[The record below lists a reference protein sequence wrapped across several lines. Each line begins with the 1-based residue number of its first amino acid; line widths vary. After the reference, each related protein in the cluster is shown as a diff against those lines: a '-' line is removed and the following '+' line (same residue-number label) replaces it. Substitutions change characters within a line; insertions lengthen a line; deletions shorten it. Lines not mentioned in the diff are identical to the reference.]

1 MQPFGVADVSGPDPV
16 RLLDELKRIA
26 VEQLGAV
33 PGGLFRPLE
42 EQLQDKLRLA
52 NGDAQRRDLA
62 SLLTL
67 RQRSASVVMRY
78 RELVARSFDDFMG
91 RPRLSH
97 GALALGLV
105 GEDELGFH
113 LAGQRLAESIGRR
126 YQTPLETLD
135 ARFETLAH
143 ALGGP
148 TLTNPV
154 GAIRLAGAFV
164 RTFHDCEISDTLQ
177 PLLFRQYEQE
187 LAKVLGGLYGRL
199 NSELA
204 ARGFHAGRR
213 VDPASRPAVVPPV
226 APVQAPAPAAPAR
239 ERTPAQQA
247 NAGIDLFRISAEA
260 RVQHQR
266 LRDLLHAWRG
276 ERQAGEGPAN
286 GNRRE
291 LLAHEL
297 GTVAA
302 LVQRDNPKAFELALS
317 GQGGLNDAIRRHLFE
332 GARSLGLDPEHTC
345 LGEHEQDAI
354 DMVGLMFES
363 LLETHALVGQA
374 RALFARLVMSYVRV
388 ALNDENLFVRPDHPA
403 RRLLDALAL
412 SCESNDGGSP
422 QEREL
427 LERARATVS
436 RVVAEYNE
444 DLAVFELATSELE
457 DLLQQQRRRAEI
469 VERRSAETV
478 HGRERLLQARLQ
490 AASALAQ
497 RIAARPLTPV
507 TAQFLEQH
515 WQHHLVQALLREG
528 QSSERCGHVLAL
540 ADELVAVDEAA
551 ARGEGGSVAERV
563 LALHAG
569 LVECLSSSG
578 LDDQVAG
585 EWMAGMARAMAFPDV
600 PRDVRPLPAMPQLSD
615 DSDDTRLLSVVGGH
629 AALDFD
635 PDVAQRIAGLQQGSW
650 MRLVDENGEE
660 GSVKVAWTSPL
671 TSRLLLVNRRGLRKL
686 VASPQQ
692 LAALVK
698 AGKLIEATAD
708 LPFDEA
714 MRHVRER
721 LGKLA
726 EAA

>member
-1 MQPFGVADVSGPDPV
+1 MQPFGGTDVSGPDPV

-62 SLLTL
+62 SLLAL

-78 RELVARSFDDFMG
+78 RELVARNFDDFMG

-135 ARFETLAH
+135 ARFETLAQ

-199 NSELA
+199 NSELSA
-204 ARGFHAGRR
+204 GGFHAGRR
-213 VDPASRPAVVPPV
+213 ADPVPR
-226 APVQAPAPAAPAR
+226 PAAPPSLAPVPTPAPVR
-239 ERTPAQQA
+239 ERTAMPPA
-247 NAGIDLFRISAEA
+247 NPGIDLFRISAEA

-266 LRDLLHAWRG
+266 LRDLLHAWRE
-276 ERQAGEGPAN
+276 ERNASEGQMT

-291 LLAHEL
+291 LLAHEI

-302 LVQRDNPKAFELALS
+302 LVQRDNARTLEQALA
-317 GQGGLNDAIRRHLFE
+317 GQGRLNDAIRNHLFE
-332 GARSLGLDPEHTC
+332 GARSLGIDPDRTC
-345 LGEHEQDAI
+345 LGEHEEDAI

-374 RALFARLVMSYVRV
+374 RGLFARLVMSYVRV
-388 ALNDENLFVRPDHPA
+388 ALTDENLFVRPDHPA

-427 LERARATVS
+427 LERAKAIVS

-444 DLAVFELATSELE
+444 DLAIFELATSELE

-497 RIAARPLTPV
+497 RIAARPLTPL

-528 QSSERCGHVLAL
+528 QASERCAHVLAL
-540 ADELVAVDEAA
+540 ADELVAVDESA
-551 ARGEGGSVAERV
+551 ARAEGGSVAERV

-585 EWMAGMARAMAFPDV
+585 EWMAGLARAMAFPDV
-600 PRDVRPLPAMPQLSD
+600 SRDVRPLPAMPQLSD

-635 PDVAQRIAGLQQGSW
+635 PAVAERIAMLPQGSW

-698 AGKLIEATAD
+698 AGKLIEGTAD

-714 MRHVRER
+714 MRNVRAR

>member
-1 MQPFGVADVSGPDPV
+1 MQPLGAADVSGPDPV

-42 EQLQDKLRLA
+42 EELQDKLRLA

-62 SLLTL
+62 SLLAL

-78 RELVARSFDDFMG
+78 RELVARNFDDFVG

-135 ARFETLAH
+135 ARFETLAQ

-199 NSELA
+199 NSELS

-213 VDPASRPAVVPPV
+213 ADPVPRPV
-226 APVQAPAPAAPAR
+226 PAPPQAPAR
-239 ERTPAQQA
+239 ERTPPAPA
-247 NAGIDLFRISAEA
+247 NPGIDLFRTSAEA

-266 LRDLLHAWRG
+266 LRDLLHAWRA
-276 ERQAGEGPAN
+276 ERAGEGLAT
-286 GNRRE
+286 GHRRE
-291 LLAHEL
+291 LLAHEI

-302 LVQRDNPKAFELALS
+302 LVQRDNARTLELALA
-317 GQGGLNDAIRRHLFE
+317 GQGSLNDAIRKHLFE
-332 GARSLGLDPEHTC
+332 GARGLGLDPDSTC
-345 LGEHEQDAI
+345 LGEHEADAI

-363 LLETHALVGQA
+363 LLETHALVGPA
-374 RALFARLVMSYVRV
+374 RGLFARLVMSYVRV
-388 ALNDENLFVRPDHPA
+388 ALTDENLFVRPDHPA

-427 LERARATVS
+427 LERAKAIVS

-444 DLAVFELATSELE
+444 DLAIFELATSELE

-497 RIAARPLTPV
+497 RIAARPLTSL

-528 QSSERCGHVLAL
+528 AGSERCAHVLAL

-551 ARGEGGSVAERV
+551 ARGEGASVAGRV
-563 LALHAG
+563 LGLHAG

-585 EWMAGMARAMAFPDV
+585 EWMAGLARAMAFPDV
-600 PRDVRPLPAMPQLSD
+600 ARDVRPLPAMPQLAD
-615 DSDDTRLLSVVGGH
+615 DSDDTRLLGVVGGH

-635 PDVAQRIAGLQQGSW
+635 PAVAERIAALPQGSW
-650 MRLVDENGEE
+650 MRLIDENGEE

-714 MRHVRER
+714 MRHVRTR
-721 LGKLA
+721 LARLA